1 MSRRS
6 YAEVAEK
13 IERLK
18 ELAEDYAENDH
29 PDPWDDPPEVSD

>member
-6 YAEVAEK
+6 YAEIAAD

-18 ELAEDYAENDH
+18 ERVEDYNESVR